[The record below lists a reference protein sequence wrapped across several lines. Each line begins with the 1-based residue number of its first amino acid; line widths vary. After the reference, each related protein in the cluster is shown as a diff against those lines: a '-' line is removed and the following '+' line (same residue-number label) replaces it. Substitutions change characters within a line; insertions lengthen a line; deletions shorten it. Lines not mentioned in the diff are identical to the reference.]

1 MKKLIISATP
11 IMIAAAIAALLATGE
26 ASADQRHEPIR
37 LTVQSPGAH
46 HKKVT
51 RDGGIRTLQYRN
63 RNGALS
69 TTQWSLSLRA
79 EARNAEGFFQK
90 FAQGQNREA
99 LVLDDPDGCMHLGSL
114 LADMSPA
121 ISSFDF
127 NCATKSEDELYL
139 QVQPER
145 SDNFD
150 VTDNS
155 NDGNDV
161 IRARLI
167 DDSCN
172 SMPPRNVACL
182 PKQTGNGFTA
192 VGPNTGKNLSDGYGY
207 GADDDYAGLVLMA
220 DIGAARVFDK
230 NTFDLTP
237 GIVRNMAGLVPTVST
252 ELKSGRGKTAI
263 MSYMHAIGA
272 VFEPIVIFDFSI
284 SNSSKKF
291 KGYNAAYRVDSGPV
305 VPFNYDSPF
314 PESAANG
321 AANNPFYE
329 ELLRKVYPVEVTVR
343 AVLVN
348 GIAPD
353 FIEDLDGNGKYSAGD
368 LTMMQDVRVLSNQ
381 VELTLRL
388 FHDNLL
394 SDSVDPECPQ
404 KRTVLYRDLDGN
416 GDDGA
421 RFRTGPEAGAALAC
435 TGTSGATRGR
445 SVPE

>member
-1 MKKLIISATP
+1 MRKATIITP
-11 IMIAAAIAALLATGE
+11 NIMIGATLAALLAAAE
-26 ASADQRHEPIR
+26 APAGHRHEPIR

-46 HKKVT
+46 HV
-51 RDGGIRTLQYRN
+51 RFGWDGGVRTLRYRY
-63 RNGALS
+63 RDGALS
-69 TTQWSLSLRA
+69 TTQWGLSLRA

-90 FAQGQNREA
+90 FALGQNREA
-99 LVLDDPDGCMHLGSL
+99 LVLDDPDGCIHLGSL
-114 LADMSPA
+114 LADMSPP
-121 ISSFDF
+121 IPTFDF
-127 NCATKSEDELYL
+127 NCVDKAEDELYL
-139 QVQPER
+139 QVQTER

-182 PKQTGNGFTA
+182 PKQSGNGFTV
-192 VGPNTGKNLSDGYGY
+192 VGPNTGKDLSDGYGY

-230 NTFDLTP
+230 HSFDLTP
-237 GIVRNMAGLVPTVST
+237 GIIRNMAGLIPTVST
-252 ELKSGRGKTAI
+252 ELKTGRGKTAI
-263 MSYMHAIGA
+263 MSYMHTIGA

-284 SNSSKKF
+284 TNTSAKF
-291 KGYNAAYRVDSGPV
+291 NGYDAAYRIESGPV
-305 VPFNYDSPF
+305 VPFNIESAF

-329 ELLRKVYPVEVTVR
+329 ELLSKVYPVTVTVR
-343 AVLVN
+343 AVLVD

-353 FIEDLDGNGKYSAGD
+353 FIEDLDGNGKYSVGD

-381 VELTLRL
+381 VELKLRL

-394 SDSVDPECPQ
+394 SESIDPECPQ
-404 KRTVLYRDLDGN
+404 KRTVLYRDLDGD

-421 RFRTGPEAGAALAC
+421 RFRTGPEAGADLFC
-435 TGTSGATRGR
+435 EGTSGASRGR
-445 SVPE
+445 RVPE